1 MISVRNVTRDLGDDL
16 RYAVRQYAK
25 EPGVT
30 MVLLITMALGIG
42 ANTGVFSMLNGL
54 LRPLPVRSPEQLVV
68 IAADTKGDETGL
80 RFRFSYSALED
91 FRHQADKFSDVFA
104 YSPRLG
110 GLTSAAKTT
119 QFMYSAVTGN
129 YFSALGVR
137 PAAGRLLEPGEG
149 ESEHAP
155 LIVVLGYSFWQRRF
169 GGDPNV
175 VGQQV
180 QVDGRAATVVGI
192 AASDFHGVYEGLD
205 MEGFLPLRSLI
216 PEENPAQHPIF
227 TSRTERPLTVLGR
240 LKPNVSVNEA
250 QIEMNVLTRRLEEQY
265 PATDKGTGARV
276 VPEPLARPIP
286 LRTAMEMFP
295 FIRFSL
301 LFLAAL
307 VLTVACMN
315 IANILLVRATV
326 REREMAIRAALGS
339 GRGRLIRQMLT
350 ESVLLALVGAVAGMF
365 IGEWASQTFANALPN
380 IVSDLPVRFDASF
393 DWRVFTYA
401 LTVALLAGSLIGIW
415 PALRVS
421 RAEPGAALHDGSRSN
436 SSGPQRQRI
445 RGLLVAGQVAGSL
458 VLLVAAGLFVRS
470 LQRAQ
475 GLDLGYV
482 PDHVLNARMNPQWV
496 GYDRQRTT
504 DFYRELERRVQAWP
518 DVQSAGL
525 AFSAPLGLVGGGD
538 TVYIEGRA
546 VDPSEQAPL
555 VGYNTVDTTYF
566 DTMRI
571 PIVHGRAFQNSDTDA
586 TRLVVIVNQ
595 TMAKRYWPNQDP
607 IGKRFRIDSAEAP
620 LVEVIGVAHDSKYL
634 FVVEGS
640 LPYFYVPFTQ
650 LFSSMRV
657 LHIRSLVDPE
667 TLNSRVEQE
676 VHALDPVMPVSFQTM
691 DGAVAGA
698 QGFFLLRVGA
708 IQAGAMGLLGL
719 LLAAVGVY
727 GVMSYG
733 AAQRTREIGIRMALG
748 ATPQTVLGMI
758 LHQGVWMVIAGVVVG
773 LMGATAVT
781 RVLGRFLFS
790 ISFADPV
797 VFFAAAILL
806 ALVALAACWIPAHR
820 AMRVEPMVALRH
832 E

>member
-1 MISVRNVTRDLGDDL
+1 MSWFRDLGEDL
-16 RYAVRQYAK
+16 RYAVRQYIK
-25 EPGVT
+25 EPGIT
-30 MVLLITMALGIG
+30 LVLLVTMALGIG
-42 ANTGVFSMLNGL
+42 ANTGVFSILNGL
-54 LRPLPVRSPEQLVV
+54 LRPLPVKSPGQLVV
-68 IAADTKGDETGL
+68 IAADTRGDETGL
-80 RFRFSYSALED
+80 RFKFSYSALED
-91 FRHQADKFSDVFA
+91 FRRQTDKLSDLFA

-110 GLTSAAKTT
+110 GFTSDGKTT
-119 QFMYSAVTGN
+119 QFLYSAVTGN
-129 YFSALGVR
+129 YFSALGVK
-137 PAAGRLLEPGEG
+137 PAAGRLLDPGEG
-149 ESEHAP
+149 ENEHAP
-155 LIVVLGYSFWQRRF
+155 LVVVLGHSFWLRRF
-169 GGDPNV
+169 GADPNM
-175 VGQQV
+175 VGRQV

-192 AASDFHGVYEGLD
+192 AASGFHGVYEGLE
-205 MEGFLPLRSLI
+205 MEGYVPLRGLTDN
-216 PEENPAQHPIF
+216 EWAHAMFVDRNV
-227 TSRTERPLTVLGR
+227 RPLTVLGR
-240 LKPNVSVNEA
+240 LKPQVRLEEA
-250 QIEMNVLTRRLEEQY
+250 QAEMNVLARRMEEEF
-265 PATDKGTGARV
+265 PATDKGIGARV

-350 ESVLLALVGAVAGMF
+350 ESVLLAVLGAIAGMI
-365 IGEWASQTFANALPN
+365 IGKWASQTFADALPGL
-380 IVSDLPVRFDASF
+380 VSDLPVRFDVSF

-401 LTVALLAGSLIGIW
+401 LSAALLAGGLIGIW

-421 RAEPGAALHDGSRSN
+421 RAEPGTALHDGSRSN

-470 LQRAQ
+470 LDRAQ
-475 GLDLGYV
+475 RLDLGYV
-482 PDHVLNARMNPQWV
+482 PDHVLNARINPQWV
-496 GYDRQRTT
+496 GYDKQRTI
-504 DFYRELERRVQAWP
+504 DFYDELERRVKAWP
-518 DVQSAGL
+518 DVQSASL
-525 AFSAPLGLVGGGD
+525 AFAAPLGLIGEGD
-538 TVYIEGRA
+538 TVYIEGRT
-546 VDPSEQAPL
+546 VDPGEQPP
-555 VGYNTVDTTYF
+555 VIGYNTVDASYF

-571 PIVHGRAFQNSDTDA
+571 PMLRGRAFQDSDTDA
-586 TRLVVIVNQ
+586 TRPVAIVNQ
-595 TMAKRYWPNQDP
+595 TMAQRYWPNQDP
-607 IGKRFRIDSAEAP
+607 IGKRFRMGTAQAP
-620 LVEVIGVAHDSKYL
+620 LVEVVGVAHDSKYL

-657 LHIRSLVDPE
+657 LHIRSLVDPDA
-667 TLNSRVEQE
+667 LNSRVEQE
-676 VHALDPVMPVSFQTM
+676 VHALDPVMPVSVQTM
-691 DGAVAGA
+691 AGVVAGT

-748 ATPQTVLGMI
+748 ATPKTVLGMI
-758 LHQGVWMVIAGVVVG
+758 LHQGVWMVIMGVAVG

-797 VFFAAAILL
+797 VFFAAAVLL
-806 ALVALAACWIPAHR
+806 AVVALAACWIPAHR

>member
-1 MISVRNVTRDLGDDL
+1 MIVMLRDLSDDL
-16 RYAVRQYAK
+16 RYAVRQFAR

-30 MVLLITMALGIG
+30 IVLLITMALGIG
-42 ANTGVFSMLNGL
+42 ANTGIFSMLNGL

-80 RFRFSYSALED
+80 RFRFSYAALED
-91 FRHQADKFSDVFA
+91 FRHQSDKFSDLFA
-104 YSPRLG
+104 FTPRIG
-110 GLTSAAKTT
+110 GFSSGTKTT

-149 ESEHAP
+149 ENEHAP
-155 LIVVLGYSFWQRRF
+155 LVVVLGYSFWQRRF
-169 GGDPNV
+169 GGDTDLL
-175 VGQQV
+175 GRQV
-180 QVDGRAATVVGI
+180 LVDGKTATVIGI
-192 AASDFHGVYEGLD
+192 AAKGFHGVYEGLE
-205 MEGFLPLRSLI
+205 MEGYVPLRGLI
-216 PEENPAQHPIF
+216 SEDTAALHPVF
-227 TSRTERPLTVLGR
+227 TSRSERPLTVLGR
-240 LKPNVSVNEA
+240 LKPHVSVKEA
-250 QIEMNVLTRRLEEQY
+250 QAEMNVLTRRLQEQY

-286 LRTAMEMFP
+286 LRAGLEMFP

-350 ESVLLALVGAVAGMF
+350 ESVLLALLGAIAGMI
-365 IGEWASQTFANALPN
+365 IGNWASQTFAAALPN
-380 IVSDLPVRFDASF
+380 MVSDLPIQFDVSF

-401 LTVALLAGSLIGIW
+401 LTAALLAGGLIGIW

-470 LQRAQ
+470 LQSAQ
-475 GLDLGYV
+475 RLDLGYV

-496 GYDRQRTT
+496 GYDKQRTI
-504 DFYRELERRVQAWP
+504 DFYRELERRVQGWP
-518 DVQSAGL
+518 EVQSAGL
-525 AFSAPLGLVGGGD
+525 AFSAPLGLIGAGD
-538 TVYIEGRA
+538 TVYIEGRS

-571 PIVHGRAFQNSDTDA
+571 SILRGRGFRDSDTEG
-586 TRLVVIVNQ
+586 TRLVTIVNQ
-595 TMAKRYWPNQDP
+595 TMAQRYWPNQDP
-607 IGKRFRIDSAEAP
+607 IGKRFRMDSAESP
-620 LVEVIGVAHDSKYL
+620 LMEVVGVAHDSKYL

-650 LFSSMRV
+650 VFASMRV
-657 LHIRSLVDPE
+657 LHIRSLVDPA
-667 TLNSRVEQE
+667 TLSTRVEQE
-676 VHALDPVMPVSFQTM
+676 VHALDPAMPVSFQTL

-708 IQAGAMGLLGL
+708 IQAGAMSLLGL

-748 ATPQTVLGMI
+748 ATPKTVLGLI
-758 LHQGVWMVIAGVVVG
+758 LQQGVWMVTLGVAAGLTIA
-773 LMGATAVT
+773 AAVT
-781 RVLGRFLFS
+781 RVLVRFLFS

-797 VFFAAAILL
+797 IFFAAAVLL
-806 ALVALAACWIPAHR
+806 SFVALWACYIPARR
-820 AMRVEPMVALRH
+820 AMRVQPMTALRH

>member
-1 MISVRNVTRDLGDDL
+1 MVWLRDLGDDL
-16 RYAVRQYAK
+16 RYAVRQYAR

-30 MVLLITMALGIG
+30 VVLLVTMALGIG
-42 ANTGVFSMLNGL
+42 ANTGVFSILNGL

-80 RFRFSYSALED
+80 RYRFSYLALED
-91 FRHQADKFSDVFA
+91 LRHQTEKFSDLFA

-110 GLTSAAKTT
+110 GLTSRAKTT
-119 QFMYSAVTGN
+119 QFLYSAVTGN

-137 PAAGRLLEPGEG
+137 PAAGRLLEPREG

-155 LIVVLGYSFWQRRF
+155 LVVVLGYSFWQRRF
-169 GGDPNV
+169 GGDPNLI
-175 VGQQV
+175 GQQV
-180 QVDGRAATVVGI
+180 SVDGRAATVIGV
-192 AASDFHGVYEGLD
+192 AARDFHGIYEGLE
-205 MEGFLPLRSLI
+205 MEGYVPLSGVTGNERLR
-216 PEENPAQHPIF
+216 EMF
-227 TSRTERPLTVLGR
+227 VSRNARPLTVLGR
-240 LKPNVSVNEA
+240 LNPHVSLDEA
-250 QIEMNVLTRRLEEQY
+250 QSEMNVLTRRMEDQY
-265 PATDKGTGARV
+265 PATDKGIGARV

-286 LRTAMEMFP
+286 LRAGMEMFP

-350 ESVLLALVGAVAGMF
+350 ESVLLALFGAIAGML
-365 IGEWASQTFANALPN
+365 IGNWASQTFADALPGL
-380 IVSDLPVRFDASF
+380 VSDVPVRFDVSF

-401 LTVALLAGSLIGIW
+401 LSAALLAGGLIGIW

-421 RAEPGAALHDGSRSN
+421 RTEPGTALHDGSRTH

-470 LQRAQ
+470 LDRAQ
-475 GLDLGYV
+475 RLDLGYV

-496 GYDRQRTT
+496 GYDKQHTT
-504 DFYRELERRVQAWP
+504 DFYNELERRVKAWP
-518 DVQSAGL
+518 DVQSASL
-525 AFSAPLGLVGGGD
+525 AFAAPLGLIGGGD
-538 TVYIEGRA
+538 TVYIEGRT
-546 VDPSEQAPL
+546 VDPSEQPPS
-555 VGYNTVDTTYF
+555 VGYNTVDASYF

-571 PIVHGRAFQNSDTDA
+571 PVLRGRAFQDSDTET
-586 TRLVVIVNQ
+586 TRLVAMVNQ
-595 TMAKRYWPNQDP
+595 TMAQRYWPNQDP
-607 IGKRFRIDSAEAP
+607 IGKRFRIGSAAAP
-620 LVEVIGVAHDSKYL
+620 LVEVIGVAHDSKYI

-650 LFSSMRV
+650 LSSSMRV
-657 LHIRSLVDPE
+657 LHVRSLIDPE
-667 TLNSRVEQE
+667 TLISRVEQE

-733 AAQRTREIGIRMALG
+733 ATQRTREIGIRMALG

-790 ISFADPV
+790 ISFADPL
-797 VFFAAAILL
+797 VFLTAAALL